1 MAQFQRLFV
10 TVNGLNMHVVTA
22 GRGPLAVLLHGF
34 PEFWY
39 SWRYQIP
46 VLAEHF
52 RVAAPDQR
60 GYNLTEKPPTG
71 YNIRTLTT
79 DIAELIRY
87 FGYERAHVV
96 GHDWGGSVAWWLAI
110 ARPDLVER
118 LVILNAPHPAAFL
131 HALRRNPR
139 QLRRSWYM
147 FFFQLPKLPEL
158 AFRLGN
164 YRAIEESFRRD
175 TTRLEAFPHAVIA
188 RYKRAAARPGALT
201 AMINWYRAAIHPRMF
216 RTLKGRD
223 LTVRVPTLV
232 IWGERDRYLGKELN
246 DDLHR
251 WVPDLTLRY
260 IPDASHWVQQDRP
273 EEVNRW
279 LVEFLVEVGEGGE
292 I

>member
-1 MAQFQRLFV
+1 
-10 TVNGLNMHVVTA
+10 MHVVTA
-22 GRGPLAVLLHGF
+22 GRGPLVVLLHGF

-46 VLAEHF
+46 ALAEHF
-52 RVAAPDQR
+52 RVVAPDQR
-60 GYNLTEKPPTG
+60 GYNLTEKPRTG

-87 FGYERAHVV
+87 LGYERAHVV

-110 ARPDLVER
+110 ARSDLVER
-118 LVILNAPHPAAFL
+118 LVILNAPHPAAFV
-131 HALRRNPR
+131 HALRSNPR
-139 QLRRSWYM
+139 QLLRSWYM
-147 FFFQLPKLPEL
+147 FFFQVPKLPEL

-175 TTRLEAFPHAVIA
+175 TTRPEAFTDAVIA
-188 RYKRAAARPGALT
+188 RYKRAVARPGALT
-201 AMINWYRAAIHPRMF
+201 AMINWYRAAIRPRMF
-216 RTLKGRD
+216 RVLQGRD

-232 IWGERDRYLGKELN
+232 IWGEQDRYLGKELN
-246 DDLHR
+246 ADLHR

-273 EEVNRW
+273 EEVNRY
-279 LVEFLVEVGEGGE
+279 LVEFLVGAGD
-292 I
+292 